1 MASLQLRCV
10 RKCRNIFKRNKA
22 RWCSSQIMGNKWV
35 YCAMGSQNI
44 LNNSPFANHPLY
56 RVFTHAIANLFF
68 SSSICSAR
76 RNGNLVEIME
86 DLSPTEGSK
95 ILLDAIVYDLNIV
108 FLAGKERSLARSQ
121 VMQHRRVS
129 RDRARLSTRTNSTV
143 PSVPI
148 KRHGSVIAEIV
159 RGRYAKR
166 RFRSFIAIENVGQ
179 ERRMRGKASTFP
191 AIEKKEKFLP
201 VLFFFTSTVFSFDE
215 YMKKS

>member
-1 MASLQLRCV
+1 M
-10 RKCRNIFKRNKA
+10 
-22 RWCSSQIMGNKWV
+22 
-35 YCAMGSQNI
+35 
-44 LNNSPFANHPLY
+44 
-56 RVFTHAIANLFF
+56 
-68 SSSICSAR
+68 
-76 RNGNLVEIME
+76 
-86 DLSPTEGSK
+86 
-95 ILLDAIVYDLNIV
+95 
-108 FLAGKERSLARSQ
+108 ARSQ

-201 VLFFFTSTVFSFDE
+201 VLFFFFTSTVFSFDE
-215 YMKKS
+215 YMKKN